1 MKLQV
6 ISEEFEEVTSEV
18 LHIPF
23 IITRI
28 KVLVDDELLV
38 AEGRHVRAVVRN
50 VPSEVLMG
58 ALRSKIM
65 VAIEQKLFNDYN
77 PRTIH

>member
-1 MKLQV
+1 MHLKV

-18 LHIPF
+18 LRIPF

-38 AEGRHVRAVVRN
+38 AEGRHVRDVVRN
-50 VPSEVLMG
+50 VPSEILIG
-58 ALRSKIM
+58 ALRNKIM
-65 VAIEQKLFNDYN
+65 VAIEQRLFNDYN

>member
-6 ISEEFEEVTSEV
+6 ISEEFEEVTSEI
-18 LHIPF
+18 LRITF
-23 IITRI
+23 IVTRI
-28 KVLVDDELLV
+28 RVLVDDEVLV
-38 AEGRHVRAVVRN
+38 AEGRHVREVVRN

-58 ALRSKIM
+58 ALRNKIM

>member
-1 MKLQV
+1 MHLKV
-6 ISEEFEEVTSEV
+6 ISEEFEEVTSEI
-18 LHIPF
+18 LRITF
-23 IITRI
+23 IVTRI

-38 AEGRHVRAVVRN
+38 AEGRHVREVVRN

-58 ALRSKIM
+58 TLRSKIM

-77 PRTIH
+77 PRTVH